1 MIKPFIATLLI
12 GTFCYAAPVEVSKT
26 GMVEVIVNDG
36 NAKISLPAEAK
47 KALISWNPEFLVFD
61 LKDYSESILSL
72 VKEVEPQGVPMA
84 FIADL
89 DNNGEKD
96 IVLLGSD
103 LHRQYAVALTK
114 KDNKWQAVEI
124 QSWNIANIKST
135 TLPKI
140 DKSKPAESGI
150 PLYVLPADGEHAKK
164 LGKKIG
170 IQVERYMGTASVYE
184 IKDGKAAQ
192 VLLK

>member
-1 MIKPFIATLLI
+1 MIRPLIATLL
-12 GTFCYAAPVEVSKT
+12 FSSLCSAAPVDISKT
-26 GMVEVIVNDG
+26 GMAEVVIKDG

-47 KALISWNPEFLVFD
+47 KALIAWNPEFLVFD
-61 LKDYSESILSL
+61 LKDYSESVLSL
-72 VKEVEPQGVPMA
+72 VKDVEPNGVPMA

-103 LHRQYAVALTK
+103 LSRQYAVALTK
-114 KDNKWQAVEI
+114 KDNTWQAVEI
-124 QSWNIANIKST
+124 QSWNIANIKAT
-135 TLPKI
+135 VLPKE
-140 DKSKPAESGI
+140 DKAKPAESGI

-170 IQVERYMGTASVYE
+170 IQIERYLGPASVYE
-184 IKDGKAAQ
+184 IKDGKATQ
-192 VLLK
+192 VILK

>member
-1 MIKPFIATLLI
+1 MIKPLVATLLFS
-12 GTFCYAAPVEVSKT
+12 TLCNAAPVDVSKT
-26 GMVEVIVNDG
+26 DMAEVVIKDG
-36 NAKISLPAEAK
+36 NARISLPAEAK
-47 KALISWNPEFLVFD
+47 KALINWNPEFIVFD
-61 LKDYSESILSL
+61 LKDYSESVLNLI
-72 VKEVEPQGVPMA
+72 KEVEPNGVPMA

-114 KDNKWQAVEI
+114 KDKTWQAVEI
-124 QSWNIANIKST
+124 HSWTIANIKST
-135 TLPKI
+135 VLPKI
-140 DKSKPAESGI
+140 DKSKSAESGI

-170 IQVERYMGTASVYE
+170 VQVERYMGSASVYE

-192 VLLK
+192 VILQ